1 MIYRKN
7 SPSFVCLKTV
17 AFLLFLGVILS
28 CSTSSQKEEDQ
39 HLEPLPITHAK
50 GFEVWQGPGFK
61 IIEVKQAFSGQHDV
75 FRYLVLEQADVPYE
89 ASAYDA
95 VVYPG
100 IERIVLT
107 STTQVPH
114 LDLLGISDRM
124 KGFPN
129 TDLISSETMRKR
141 IDAGEVTDLGKGAQ
155 ANFELMVD
163 LEPDLVIVSTTGE
176 DLSQLALLKNAGIAV
191 VINGEYT
198 EQDPLGRAE
207 WIKFTG
213 ALTGKLEESIEI
225 FEEIENDYHSLKTEV
240 SNTKL
245 NDKPTVISGVMYNDI
260 WYAPAGDNW
269 GALFLKDAGS
279 EYIFQDKTGTGSLQM
294 NYEYVL
300 DEAMDADIWIGAA
313 DFKDLKTMGQADP
326 RYLNFKAYQNGEVYT
341 FTNKRGAKGGI
352 EYFELGYMRPDII
365 LKDLTSIFHP
375 ELLPDY
381 IPYFYEKLN

>member
-1 MIYRKN
+1 MIYRKRN
-7 SPSFVCLKTV
+7 LSLIVVKA
-17 AFLLFLGVILS
+17 AFYLLFIGTILS
-28 CSTSSQKEEDQ
+28 CSTPSQKKEDQ
-39 HLEPLPITHAK
+39 DLESLPITYAQ
-50 GFEVWQGPGFK
+50 GFNILQGPGFK
-61 IIEVKQAFSGQHDV
+61 VIEVKQAFSGQHDP
-75 FRYLVLEQADVPYE
+75 FRYLVLERATVSYDPT
-89 ASAYDA
+89 AYDA

-100 IERIVLT
+100 IESIVLT

-124 KGFPN
+124 TGFPN

-141 IDAGEVTDLGKGAQ
+141 IDGGEVVDLGKGAQ

-176 DLSQLALLKNAGIAV
+176 DLSQLALLKNAGISA

-213 ALTGKLEESIEI
+213 AITGKLEESIEV
-225 FEEIENDYHSLKTEV
+225 FEEIEHRYQSLKTEV
-240 SNTKL
+240 SHHKL
-245 NDKPTVISGVMYNDI
+245 NNKPTVISGVMYNDI

-300 DEAMDADIWIGAA
+300 NEAMDADIWIGAA
-313 DFKDLKTMGQADP
+313 DFKDLKSMGRADS
-326 RYLNFKAYQNGEVYT
+326 RYLNFKAYQNGYVYT

-352 EYFELGYMRPDII
+352 EYFELGYM
-365 LKDLTSIFHP
+365 
-375 ELLPDY
+375 
-381 IPYFYEKLN
+381 

>member
-1 MIYRKN
+1 MINRKKN
-7 SPSFVCLKTV
+7 LPSLVLQTV
-17 AFLLFLGVILS
+17 AYLLLIGTTLS

-39 HLEPLPITHAK
+39 DLRSLPIRYAQ
-50 GFEVWQGPGFK
+50 GFNILQGPGYK
-61 IIEVKQAFSGQHDV
+61 VIEVNQAFSGQQDP
-75 FRYLVLEQADVPYE
+75 FKYLILERSD
-89 ASAYDA
+89 ASYDPAAFDA

-100 IERIVLT
+100 VESIVLT

-124 KGFPN
+124 TGFPN
-129 TDLISSETMRKR
+129 TDLISSEIMRKR

-163 LEPDLVIVSTTGE
+163 LEPDLVVVSTTGE
-176 DLSQLALLKNAGIAV
+176 DLNQLALLKNSGIST

-213 ALTGKLEESIEI
+213 ALTGKLEESIKI
-225 FEEIENDYHSLKTEV
+225 FEGIENSYHSLKTEA
-240 SNTKL
+240 STNIL
-245 NDKPTVISGVMYNDI
+245 NQKPTVISGVMYNDI

-269 GALFLKDAGS
+269 GALFLRDAGS
-279 EYIFQDKTGTGSLQM
+279 EYIFKNETGTGSLQM

-300 DEAMDADIWIGAA
+300 DKAMDAEIWIGAA
-313 DFKDLKTMGQADP
+313 DFKDLKSMGLADP
-326 RYLNFKAYQNGEVYT
+326 RYLNFKAYQHGEVYT

-352 EYFELGYMRPDII
+352 EYFELGYIRPDII
-365 LKDLTSIFHP
+365 LKDLISIFHP
-375 ELLPDY
+375 ELMPDY